1 LVFVVVGDRLPTFF
15 IVYARYLHEGI
26 HKMTIRIAYYSWRGH
41 TGKVATALAGLLNA
55 ELVRI
60 EPSGK
65 FHIAIGGMK
74 ALFSMRSAIKKSKTD
89 LTGIDELIIATPVW
103 SHKVPPFVNEY
114 CSQVTS
120 CEGKP
125 FHVITEMGGSGSES
139 AIAVVRKHLEKKGM
153 RFVSSAATVERD
165 VDSGAYIATVEK
177 YAEGIRK
184 K

>member
-1 LVFVVVGDRLPTFF
+1 
-15 IVYARYLHEGI
+15 
-26 HKMTIRIAYYSWRGH
+26 MTIRIAYYSWQGH
-41 TGKVATALAGLLNA
+41 TEKVATALAKRLNA

-60 EPSGK
+60 EPFGK

-103 SHKVPPFVNEY
+103 SHKIPPFVNEY
-114 CSQVTS
+114 CSQVS
-120 CEGKP
+120 GGEGKL
-125 FHVITEMGGSGSES
+125 FHVITEMGGRGSES

-153 RFVSSAATVERD
+153 RFGSSAATVERD
-165 VDSGAYIATVEK
+165 VDRGAYTTTVERF
-177 YAEGIRK
+177 AGSILK

>member
-1 LVFVVVGDRLPTFF
+1 ML
-15 IVYARYLHEGI
+15 YARYLHEGI

-41 TGKVATALAGLLNA
+41 TEKVANALAERLNA

-60 EPSGK
+60 EPPGK

-74 ALFSMRSAIKKSKTD
+74 ALFSMRSVIKKSKTD
-89 LTGIDELIIATPVW
+89 LAGIDELIIATPVW

-114 CSQVTS
+114 CSQVS
-120 CEGKP
+120 GGEGKP

-139 AIAVVRKHLEKKGM
+139 AIAAVRKHLEKKGL

-165 VDSGAYIATVEK
+165 VDSGAFTATVEK
-177 YAEGIRK
+177 FADGIRK